1 MGSSGLASVDLLVVR
16 SLDFGCGRTTTNS
29 SDDRLADPLY
39 KRYALAHY
47 GDVLVVHLAIL
58 TPFTQFQKTYS
69 FNFPSQYYYS
79 IAHPTFYTLEIESPF
94 SAGLTY
100 LLLVHEFRR
109 INQGFSCRMFQ
120 ALVHLKPAAKRHRQQ
135 LWCSRRPLTLFAL
148 KRGLPAL
155 NGVLV

>member
-29 SDDRLADPLY
+29 PDDRLADPLY

-47 GDVLVVHLAIL
+47 GDVLIVHLAIL

-94 SAGLTY
+94 SAGLTC

-109 INQGFSCRMFQ
+109 VNQGFSCLFQ
-120 ALVHLKPAAKRHRQQ
+120 AQVQLKPMGRTATGSSYGA
-135 LWCSRRPLTLFAL
+135 CAGPLTLFDI
-148 KRGLPAL
+148 KRGLWR
-155 NGVLV
+155 